1 MTTFPFFSVPYAKHF
16 INGQFCDSVSGES
29 FQVIDP
35 TSEEAI
41 STVERG
47 NAADAEL
54 AVKAAKD
61 SFMRGDWSRA
71 KPSFRKEV
79 LYRVADLIEKRSDE
93 ITYLQAKEMGEPV
106 LDSSGK
112 VAFYVARSAQ
122 NFRFFADEQAQAGDH
137 AFNHEDRLM
146 TYTMTDPVGVYAL
159 ITPWNGPFMLS
170 TWKMAPCLAYGNSA
184 VHKSSELSP
193 LSIQVLCEIFQ
204 EAGLP
209 DGVYNSLMGYGAEV
223 GPPLVSHK
231 DVAGVSFTGSPATA
245 RDISGRVASQLKR
258 TSFELGG
265 KSACIIF
272 DDADIDLAA
281 KEASLAIYS
290 TTGQSCVAG
299 SRILVQESIYDEF
312 LKKFEAEA
320 KTWTI
325 GDPLESETTLGPVV
339 SEGQYDRVMSY
350 IDIARGEG
358 RVLFGG
364 GRPEGLDKGYF
375 IEPTAIVDAPN
386 SSRIC
391 QEEVFGPVAVI
402 LPFKDDAE
410 ALSMANDSP
419 FGLAGYIWSNSIERA
434 HNAALRLETGMIW
447 INSGFARDLR
457 QPFGGVKDSGQG
469 REGGMFSREFYTE
482 TRFASF
488 PLNPRRDD

>member
-1 MTTFPFFSVPYAKHF
+1 MPEFQTFTIPKARHF
-16 INGQFCDSVSGES
+16 IDGRFQDAVSGET
-29 FQVIDP
+29 FDVIDP
-35 TSEEAI
+35 TTEEVIGQVA
-41 STVERG
+41 RG
-47 NAADAEL
+47 GESDAHS
-54 AVKAAKD
+54 AVAAAKRA
-61 SFMRGDWSRA
+61 FARGEWSRA

-79 LYRVADLIEKRSDE
+79 LYRVADLIEERSDE
-93 ITYLQAKEMGEPV
+93 ITYLQGIEMGEPV
-106 LDSSGK
+106 LDSEGK

-122 NFRFFADEQAQAGDH
+122 NFRFFADEQMQAGDH

-193 LSIQVLCEIFQ
+193 LSIQVLCEIFEQ
-204 EAGLP
+204 AGLP

-223 GPPLVSHK
+223 GPPLVSHS
-231 DVAGVSFTGSPATA
+231 DVAGISFTGSLATA
-245 RDISGRVASQLKR
+245 RDISARVSTSLKR

-265 KSACIIF
+265 KSATIIF
-272 DDADIDLAA
+272 DDADLDRAVT
-281 KEASLAIYS
+281 EASLAIYS

-299 SRILVQESIYDEF
+299 SRILVHESIYDEF
-312 LKKFEAEA
+312 LTRFEAEA
-320 KTWTI
+320 KNWI
-325 GDPLESETTLGPVV
+325 VGNPLDPKTTLGPVV
-339 SEGQYDRVMSY
+339 SKGQYDRVMNY
-350 IDIARGEG
+350 IDIARSEG

-364 GRPEGLDKGYF
+364 GRPDNLEKGYF

-386 SSRIC
+386 SARIC

-402 LPFKDDAE
+402 LPFKDDAH
-410 ALSMANDSP
+410 ALEIANDTLY
-419 FGLAGYIWSNSIERA
+419 GLAGYIWTESLERA
-434 HNAALRLETGMIW
+434 HNCALRLETGMIW
-447 INSGFARDLR
+447 INSGFVRDLR

-469 REGGMFSREFYTE
+469 REGGQFSREFYTE

-488 PLNPRRDD
+488 PIAPRRDN